1 MLTVDLSHH
10 TTNRTVLQFVA
21 ADYTAAG
28 HVMLYVSDSGAG
40 CLLVYN
46 GRYKTVHRLS
56 FPALAKGSGGRDDN
70 DDNDILYM
78 EYVKRGPLVHDGRIL
93 ILTYF
98 AGRQV
103 YNLDVSSVTEP
114 DNGGSMHMSP
124 VAKYVGEKP
133 IKMVVIGS
141 DAAGHLYFRNAE
153 QDADEV
159 YSWHV
164 DKPLAEQSFSLRRR
178 TPDCRKPTHAAPG
191 GAGLMWLL
199 ETDVKDFVN
208 RRVGCMGSSSRLQA
222 IAIT

>member
-1 MLTVDLSHH
+1 MLTVDLTHH

-21 ADYTAAG
+21 ADYAAAG

-56 FPALAKGSGGRDDN
+56 FPVLAKGSGGRDDN
-70 DDNDILYM
+70 DDDILYM
-78 EYVKRGPLVHDGRIL
+78 EYVKLGPLEPDRRAL

-103 YNLDVSSVTEP
+103 YTLDVSSVREP
-114 DNGGSMHMSP
+114 DSGDTSVQASP

-141 DAAGHLYFRNAE
+141 DAAGHLYFRDVERANA
-153 QDADEV
+153 V

-164 DKPLAEQSFSLRRR
+164 DEPLVEQSFKLRRR

-191 GAGLMWLL
+191 GVGHVVWLL
-199 ETDVKDFVN
+199 ETDVKDFVA

-222 IAIT
+222 IVIT